1 MNVQTLSILTKMT
14 SLRAMPKQTPKA
26 QRKLIGSLQDQLLS
40 VSGPYTEVAKCVN
53 TDFGV
58 GLPPLYAKE
67 DAALEPPLCKPKV
80 IGSRV
85 ISWTYLGRSNKAA

>member
-14 SLRAMPKQTPKA
+14 SLRAMPKQAPKA
-26 QRKLIGSLQDQLLS
+26 PRKLIGSLQDQLLS
-40 VSGPYTEVAKCVN
+40 VTGPHTEVAKCGN

-58 GLPPLYAKE
+58 GLPPLHAKE
-67 DAALEPPLCKPKV
+67 DALEPMCKPRV

-85 ISWTYLGRSNKAA
+85 ISWTYLGRPHKAA